1 MEMIQWLM
9 PLMVNNRK
17 FFILGGPRQLMV
29 AAQEVPG
36 EMTTLQGT
44 LLPVVELLEIQ
55 RPLGTPQQLLDKASL
70 EELELILHSPTLLA
84 AAVARGDLARISRAT

>member
-1 MEMIQWLM
+1 M
-9 PLMVNNRK
+9 
-17 FFILGGPRQLMV
+17 
-29 AAQEVPG
+29 
-36 EMTTLQGT
+36 

-84 AAVARGDLARISRAT
+84 VVVAQGDLAVIRKVSKLVTEALGLLAT